1 MVLERLCYR
10 EFVGETVGFR
20 LGFFSSSFHPLLF
33 KDWCTSRYI
42 MLHAFTFLAS
52 LPLLL
57 VDE

>member
-1 MVLERLCYR
+1 MVLERLCYG

-20 LGFFSSSFHPLLF
+20 HGFFTSSFHPLLF
-33 KDWCTSRYI
+33 KDRCTSRYI